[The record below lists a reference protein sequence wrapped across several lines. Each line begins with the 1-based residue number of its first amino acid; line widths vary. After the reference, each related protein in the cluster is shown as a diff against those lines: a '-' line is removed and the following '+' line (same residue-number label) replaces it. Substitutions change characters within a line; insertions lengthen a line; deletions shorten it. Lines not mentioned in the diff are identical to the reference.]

1 MINTK
6 EYNEILEIFKEI
18 INDNEITITP
28 ESFTIN
34 NIKHILLTNS
44 KFQNSLNTLK
54 DNSNILDE
62 KTKTLSQ

>member
-18 INDNEITITP
+18 INNNEITITP

-54 DNSNILDE
+54 DNSNI
-62 KTKTLSQ
+62 